1 MVEPLKP
8 SNKTLPVKDLR
19 NIQMI
24 FESMSK
30 NGDREAYI
38 NLMNNKAKAINQKH
52 NAEPRASIPK
62 ASSPRASS
70 PKAPGTLAS
79 KSNSA
84 NAVISKRLSNSKA
97 SSPRASSPKAPG
109 TLASKS
115 NSTNAVIPKR
125 LSNSKA
131 SNSNLARLSSPKAE
145 RKNKYLSI
153 LYRMNDMKNKYIQEL
168 KKNREIEK
176 ERKMIKQYRTLLLTR
191 DDDIE
196 EELQLVELQKL
207 LKPVHNIDG
216 KYINGDSN
224 M

>member
-1 MVEPLKP
+1 MSAIQRPQSRLRPLPHKVIPLKP
-8 SNKTLPVKDLR
+8 SEKTLPVKDLR
-19 NIQMI
+19 NSKMI
-24 FESMSK
+24 FGLISK
-30 NGDREAYI
+30 NDDGVAYI
-38 NLMNNKAKAINQKH
+38 NLMNKEAKAINQQHKAEPKAIKQQH
-52 NAEPRASIPK
+52 NAEPK
-62 ASSPRASS
+62 ASSPKASS
-70 PKAPGTLAS
+70 PKASKSKVPGTEAS
-79 KSNSA
+79 KSRASNSNSA
-84 NAVISKRLSNSKA
+84 
-97 SSPRASSPKAPG
+97 
-109 TLASKS
+109 
-115 NSTNAVIPKR
+115 NAVIPKR

-176 ERKMIKQYRTLLLTR
+176 KRKIIKQRRALLLTH
-191 DDDIE
+191 DDNIE
-196 EELQLVELQKL
+196 EDFLVLELQKL